1 MPFDSQ
7 GKFTRL
13 HNWEQDRLNDIDIV
27 SDHAD
32 EEDDNFAS
40 GFNETFLRD
49 GRVAMQGDIN
59 MGGHRIKNVG
69 NALLSGDVVTKSQ
82 ADSMSNQVG
91 TDVVSI
97 INALQPVGDIKASAQ
112 SANHGN
118 WLLCNG
124 QEVERTSYPELYDLI
139 GTKFGAG
146 NGVTTFNVPD
156 YRGKFLR
163 GLGGNSASNIQ
174 TTQAES
180 LPSVPNHYHFIAGA
194 KEGASDSV
202 NITASNYMCQEGGA
216 SATHAVAYRLN
227 GSSTA
232 PTKGRTSSTSVSN
245 GLYNGSHVT
254 PINQAVYFFIKAK
267 SETLSA

>member
-112 SANHGN
+112 SANHGS

-180 LPSVPNHYHFIAGA
+180 LPSVPNHYHFIAG
-194 KEGASDSV
+194 SV
-202 NITASNYMCQEGGA
+202 NGSSSNVTISASNYMCQEGGA
-216 SATHAVAYRLN
+216 SATQAVAYRLN
-227 GSSTA
+227 GSSTT